1 MKASTKSVIIFMV
14 VYLVSLGIL
23 STWIGYLYYEDR
35 KNSLI
40 EKMHLEM
47 RYKARSINAQLE
59 YYHMN
64 KSEQFTFYEEGY
76 GIALFDNQRELI
88 ASTFVDNTIDFSKLF
103 YDNSGKYYLIE
114 TLFKEYL
121 GVKYIVIVKALDT
134 SKLDDVLKQIISVAL
149 YGFIF
154 LILVAF
160 LLAKIMLSPVKRSI
174 SALTK
179 FMKDATHEMNTP
191 ISTILM
197 SYEHMDKDNL
207 STKQLRS
214 LDRIDIATKTLS
226 GLYRDLSFASFHDYI
241 EYEDTPIDVK
251 EVVLERVKY
260 MDTLIHFKA
269 LHVTTSLQNKTIHM
283 DKRKLILIIDNL
295 LSNAIKF
302 SKKNG
307 QIEVTLTERYF
318 SVRDYGIGI
327 SKEDQKSI
335 FERFK
340 SSHSL
345 HGGFGVGLDIVN
357 QICKEYHIKIVLD
370 SEPSKGSEFKLMWPE
385 KKINKRNQ
393 DK

>member
-14 VYLVSLGIL
+14 VYLGSLSIL
-23 STWIGYLYYEDR
+23 ATWVGYLYYIDQ
-35 KNSLI
+35 KNALI

-76 GIALFDNQRELI
+76 GIALYDNKGELL
-88 ASTFVDNTIDFSKLF
+88 ASTFMDDIDFSKLF
-103 YDNSGKYYLIE
+103 YAKGDAYYLVE
-114 TLFKEYL
+114 TLYKEYL
-121 GVKYIVIVKALDT
+121 DVKYIVIKKPLDT
-134 SKLDDVLKQIISVAL
+134 DQLNEIIEQIGLIAV

-154 LILVAF
+154 ILFVAL
-160 LLAKIMLSPVKRSI
+160 LLAKIMLSPIKRSI
-174 SALTK
+174 ASLTK

-197 SYEHMDKDNL
+197 SYEHMDKHNL
-207 STKQLRS
+207 DKKQLRS

-251 EVVLERVKY
+251 EVILERIKY
-260 MDTLIHFKA
+260 MDTLIHFKG
-269 LHVTTSLQNKTIHM
+269 LKISTSLQSKTIHM
-283 DKRKLILIIDNL
+283 DKRKLILLIDNL

-302 SKKNG
+302 SRKNG
-307 QIEVTLTERYF
+307 EIQVNLTERYF
-318 SVRDYGIGI
+318 SVKDNGIGI

-335 FERFK
+335 FDRFK
-340 SSHSL
+340 STNSL

-357 QICKEYHIKIVLD
+357 QICNEYHIKIELE
-370 SEPSKGSEFKLMWPE
+370 SEPSKGSTFRLVWSEQKS
-385 KKINKRNQ
+385 KS
-393 DK
+393 

>member
-14 VYLVSLGIL
+14 VYLGSLSIL
-23 STWIGYLYYEDR
+23 ATWIGYLYYEDQ
-35 KNSLI
+35 KKSLI
-40 EKMHLEM
+40 DNMHMEM

-64 KSEQFTFYEEGY
+64 QSEQFTFYEEGY
-76 GIALFDNQRELI
+76 DIALYDNQRALI
-88 ASTFVDNTIDFSKLF
+88 ASTFMDNTIDFSKLF
-103 YDNSGKYYLIE
+103 YDNSGKYYLVE
-114 TLFKEYL
+114 SLFKEYL
-121 GVKYIVIVKALDT
+121 GVKYIVIAKALDT
-134 SKLDDVLKQIISVAL
+134 SKLDDIFAQIIRVAL
-149 YGFIF
+149 YGFVF
-154 LILVAF
+154 LLLVAF
-160 LLAKIMLSPVKRSI
+160 LLAKIMLSPVKKSI

-226 GLYRDLSFASFHDYI
+226 SLYRDLSFASFHDYI

-251 EVVLERVKY
+251 EVILERIKY
-260 MDTLIHFKA
+260 MDTLIHFKGLQISTA
-269 LHVTTSLQNKTIHM
+269 LEHKIIHM
-283 DKRKLILIIDNL
+283 DKRKLILLIDNL

-307 QIEVTLTERYF
+307 QIEVTLTEQYF
-318 SVRDYGIGI
+318 SVKDHGIGI
-327 SKEDQKSI
+327 SKEDQKTI

-340 SSHSL
+340 SSQSL

-357 QICKEYHIKIVLD
+357 QICKEYHMKIVLD
-370 SEPSKGSEFKLMWPE
+370 SEPSKGSEFKLIWSE
-385 KKINKRNQ
+385 QKSQK
-393 DK
+393 

>member
-1 MKASTKSVIIFMV
+1 MV
-14 VYLVSLGIL
+14 VYLGSLSIL
-23 STWIGYLYYEDR
+23 ATWVGYLYYMDQ

-47 RYKARSINAQLE
+47 RYKAKSINSKLE

-64 KSEQFTFYEEGY
+64 KSEQFTFYDEGY
-76 GIALFDNQRELI
+76 DIALYDNKRELI
-88 ASTFVDNTIDFSKLF
+88 ASTFMDNTVDFSKLF
-103 YDNSGKYYLIE
+103 YVNGNDYYLIE
-114 TLFKEYL
+114 SLYKEYL
-121 GVKYIVIVKALDT
+121 DVKYIVIKKSLDADT
-134 SKLDDVLKQIISVAL
+134 LKNIIGQISLIAF

-154 LILVAF
+154 ILFVA
-160 LLAKIMLSPVKRSI
+160 LLLSKIMLSPVKKSI
-174 SALTK
+174 SSLTK

-197 SYEHMDKDNL
+197 SFEHMDKNNL
-207 STKQLRS
+207 NAKQLRS

-226 GLYRDLSFASFHDYI
+226 SLYRDLSFASFHDYI
-241 EYEDTPIDVK
+241 QYEDTPIDVK

-260 MDTLIHFKA
+260 MDTLVHFKE
-269 LHVTTSLQNKTIHM
+269 LHIVCNLQHKIIAM
-283 DKRKLILIIDNL
+283 DRRKLILLIDNL

-307 QIEVTLTERYF
+307 HIQVNLTEEYL
-318 SVRDYGIGI
+318 SVKDNGLGI

-340 SSHSL
+340 SSNSL

-357 QICKEYHIKIVLD
+357 QICKEYHIKIVLY
-370 SEPSKGSEFKLMWPE
+370 SEPSKGSEFKLLWS
-385 KKINKRNQ
+385 KK
-393 DK
+393 

>member
-14 VYLVSLGIL
+14 VYLGSLSIL
-23 STWIGYLYYEDR
+23 ATWVGYLYYMDQ
-35 KNSLI
+35 KNALI

-76 GIALFDNQRELI
+76 DIALYDNKRELI
-88 ASTFVDNTIDFSKLF
+88 ASTFMDDIDFSKLF
-103 YDNSGKYYLIE
+103 YAEDDEYYLVE
-114 TLFKEYL
+114 TLYKEYL
-121 GVKYIVIVKALDT
+121 DVKYIVIKKPLDT
-134 SKLDDVLKQIISVAL
+134 AQLNEIIEQIGFMAFYGFVFILFVAL
-149 YGFIF
+149 
-154 LILVAF
+154 
-160 LLAKIMLSPVKRSI
+160 LLAKIMLSPIKKSI
-174 SALTK
+174 ASLTK

-207 STKQLRS
+207 SKKQLRS

-251 EVVLERVKY
+251 DVILERVKY
-260 MDTLIHFKA
+260 MDTLIHFKS
-269 LHVTTSLQNKTIHM
+269 LHISTTLQHKTIHM
-283 DKRKLILIIDNL
+283 DKRKLILLVDNL

-307 QIEVTLTERYF
+307 QIEVTLTEQFF
-318 SVRDYGIGI
+318 SVKDHGIGI

-340 SSHSL
+340 SSQSL
-345 HGGFGVGLDIVN
+345 HGGFGVGLDIVS
-357 QICKEYHIKIVLD
+357 QICKEYHIKIELE
-370 SEPSKGSEFKLMWPE
+370 SEPKKGSTFRLVWPE
-385 KKINKRNQ
+385 EKTKK
-393 DK
+393 